1 MKVRLWSAPQAPK
14 SLALGKAEK
23 AASQIERKREVL
35 PMNNSPSL
43 GKGLFLQKMQ
53 TGEIE
58 IVLRPGA
65 MTLAAAPP
73 RSRPMVEFDLCPN
86 LASRLMMLRR
96 WVTFISIMS
105 LISSNCS
112 GCKKGASKN
121 YSTSSRPL
129 SIEGGVLPTWFVWE
143 RALSDLWPSSP
154 HRDPAVSTFP
164 QDESP
169 SQPTTRY
176 EPTKNLQIA
185 C

>member
-1 MKVRLWSAPQAPK
+1 
-14 SLALGKAEK
+14 
-23 AASQIERKREVL
+23 
-35 PMNNSPSL
+35 MNNSPSL

-96 WVTFISIMS
+96 WVTFISMMS

-121 YSTSSRPL
+121 HFTSRPL
-129 SIEGGVLPTWFVWE
+129 AIDGASYRHGLFENERFLTCGHPLRIEILLFQPFRRMNPPLNQQHDT
-143 RALSDLWPSSP
+143 SP
-154 HRDPAVSTFP
+154 LKI
-164 QDESP
+164 
-169 SQPTTRY
+169 Y
-176 EPTKNLQIA
+176 K
-185 C
+185 